1 MMEDWFATLMVVITL
16 VMIIG
21 SLSTFEKSS
30 KHKLRKK
37 GLNDREETIPR
48 SKKSQH
54 KMETIPK
61 NHSSTK
67 N

>member
-1 MMEDWFATLMVVITL
+1 MEDWITTIMIVIAL

-30 KHKLRKK
+30 KHKLRKT
-37 GLNDREETIPR
+37 GLNDRKETIPR

-61 NHSSTK
+61 SYSSTK
-67 N
+67 IK